1 MENRAEIEMFTTLFW
16 KKIWTWTKHHWYWPV
31 IIVLLVFSTIAGTRA
46 KEKMFGL
53 LLKQRENYQKEIEII
68 EKANKEKDE
77 QKEVV
82 VSEYKEEVNKI
93 EKEHNIKLEELA
105 EEKQKDLVD
114 TIEKN
119 KDKPDNLAKEIAKIL
134 SAKYHEE
141 NR

>member
-1 MENRAEIEMFTTLFW
+1 MFTTLFW

-93 EKEHNIKLEELA
+93 EKEHNIKLEELE

>member
-1 MENRAEIEMFTTLFW
+1 MFTTLFW